1 MNILGVSAAMNAIR
15 QVGKPPIKFNGFHF
29 AKLDHK
35 NRFVLPAAFQRMIGQ
50 NRLVMTVMQETERII
65 VGFEDAQWREN
76 VARLASPALESIT
89 AFTFEPKDYQHGRYR
104 IPESVMELVGLQK
117 NEELAVVGC
126 GDHLQIWKKS
136 SWLEQVLP
144 K

>member
-1 MNILGVSAAMNAIR
+1 MKIMNVSAGMSAIR
-15 QVGKPPIKFNGFHF
+15 QQGKLQVKFNGFHF

-35 NRFVLPAAFQRMIGQ
+35 NRFVLPAPFHRLIGTD
-50 NRLVMTVMQETERII
+50 RLVMTVMEETERII

-89 AFTFEPKDYQHGRYR
+89 AFTFEPKVDNQSRYR
-104 IPESVMELVGLQK
+104 IPESLMEIVGLK
-117 NEELAVVGC
+117 PKDDLAVVGC

-136 SWLEQVLP
+136 SWLEQIRP